1 MLIHVVQQ
9 GETIESIANYY
20 GIAVMRLI
28 CDNGLKRSE
37 NLVIGHSLVIANPE
51 ITYTVKEG
59 DTLADIAEAYNITLM
74 QLYRNNPFL
83 SERESIY
90 AGETIVIKYNT
101 NGKIITHGNAV
112 PFIDMST
119 LKKTLPYL
127 TYLSILNFTAT
138 DEGEVITYYD
148 DTEMIQTA
156 KEYGVMPLMLVTTLS
171 IKGEANVGI
180 AYDILLNDGFQD
192 RQIETLL
199 NLLETKGYYGV
210 NLSFEYINI
219 SNMRLYETYFAKM
232 AASLS
237 EKGYLIF
244 ATIGT
249 NIMEVN
255 NEIRFERIDY
265 SLFNQ
270 VAHNII
276 FMDYKWATNITPPSP
291 IISISNIEV
300 FLNYVSTFIS
310 PEKEII
316 GIATVGYDWELPF
329 SSGISSVYFLT
340 QENAVDLARN
350 VGATIQFDETSKTPY
365 FNYTIKRDGNEVAH
379 IVWFVDARSESAI
392 LDLIVQNQLNGI
404 GIWNIT
410 VFNPQLW
417 VIINS
422 QFEIGKVLNE

>member
-9 GETIESIANYY
+9 GETIETIANYY
-20 GIAVMRLI
+20 GISVMRLI
-28 CDNGLKRSE
+28 SDNGLKRTE
-37 NLVIGHSLVIANPE
+37 NLVIGQSLVIARPE
-51 ITYTVKEG
+51 VTYTVKAG
-59 DTLADIAEAYNITLM
+59 DNLADIAEAHNITIM

-101 NGKIITHGNAV
+101 NGMITTHGNTV
-112 PFIDMST
+112 PFIDMNI

-138 DEGEVITYYD
+138 DKGEIITYYD
-148 DTEMIQTA
+148 EAETIQTA

-180 AYDILLNDGFQD
+180 AYDILINEEFQNI
-192 RQIETLL
+192 QIE
-199 NLLETKGYYGV
+199 NLLYLLEAKGYYGV

-219 SNMRLYETYFAKM
+219 SNMRLYENYFNKIAT
-232 AASLS
+232 SLS

-255 NEIRFERIDY
+255 GEINFERIDY
-265 SLFNQ
+265 SLYNE
-270 VAHNII
+270 VVHNVI
-276 FMDYKWATNITPPSP
+276 FMDFKWATNITPPSP
-291 IISISNIEV
+291 IISISNIEA
-300 FLNYVSTFIS
+300 FLNYVGTFIS
-310 PEKEII
+310 SEKQII

-329 SSGISSVYFLT
+329 SAGISSIYFLT

-350 VGATIQFDETSKTPY
+350 VGATIQFDEISKTPY
-365 FNYTIKRDGNEVAH
+365 FNYTMKRAGKEVAH
-379 IVWFVDARSESAI
+379 IVWFVDARSENAI
-392 LDLIVQNQLNGI
+392 LNLIIQNQLNGI

-422 QFEIGKVLNE
+422 QFEIEKVLME